1 MVAHSTILQHEK
13 SLLDSNAWII
23 VQHPTAK
30 KQMRCSIYIYTWNP
44 NDPCFDWKGPCF
56 GGLKPKNRG
65 QIGSRYIY
73 IYLSLFLT
81 TQTKSTQTTQGLSH
95 WIDVLILGKNEA
107 WRDHFGAREPQQ
119 FPVLPGSHLQFC
131 QPLRSTPVPTIDPA
145 DYPEVCWAAL
155 KSSGLLKLFPV
166 GESIRMTW
174 KMLEIWTKM
183 CAAQHRFV
191 CSHMVSFRLIGKHP
205 ENL

>member
-1 MVAHSTILQHEK
+1 
-13 SLLDSNAWII
+13 
-23 VQHPTAK
+23 
-30 KQMRCSIYIYTWNP
+30 MRCSIYIYTWNP

-73 IYLSLFLT
+73 IYIYHYFLPPKPNQPKPPKVYPT
-81 TQTKSTQTTQGLSH
+81 GLMSSY
-95 WIDVLILGKNEA
+95 LGKMKPGE
-107 WRDHFGAREPQQ
+107 DHFGAREPQQ

-174 KMLEIWTKM
+174 KMLEI
-183 CAAQHRFV
+183 
-191 CSHMVSFRLIGKHP
+191 
-205 ENL
+205 